1 MKLRILVAAAC
12 VYSVIGS
19 AFSWAGETKAGDFFK
34 STTELSL
41 AEAAAAGRTDK
52 LDKLLAHGANVN
64 AQGVDGMTALLWA
77 MSRRSKKGAAWLL
90 EHGADPNVVLT
101 LDGSS
106 AISLAAMQEDPWY
119 LKEVLAHGANINIRN
134 PLNGR
139 TPLVAAMYGGLN
151 DNVRL
156 LISAGADMNTFDRL
170 GLTPLIEAAAN
181 QKYELVYDMLLA
193 GADPTTKIAHWD
205 GQTLLSVI
213 RRSRVPPGAPPYQWQ
228 LKVVELLKKKGLD
241 VEQGK

>member
-19 AFSWAGETKAGDFFK
+19 SFSWAGEMKASDFFK

-52 LDKLLAHGANVN
+52 LDDLLAHGANVN
-64 AQGVDGMTALLWA
+64 ARGVDGMTALLWA
-77 MSRRSKKGAAWLL
+77 MSRRSKKGVAWLL

-119 LKEVLAHGANINIRN
+119 LKEVLAHGGNLNIRN
-134 PLNGR
+134 PLNGH
-139 TPLVAAMYGGLN
+139 TPLVDAMAGRL
-151 DNVRL
+151 DNNARL
-156 LISAGADMNTFDRL
+156 LIAAGANMNTFDSL

-181 QKYELVYDMLLA
+181 QRYELVYDMLVA
-193 GADPTTKIAHWD
+193 GADPTIPIAKW
-205 GQTLLSVI
+205 GGKTLLSVI
-213 RRSRVPPGAPPYQWQ
+213 RDSRVLPDAPAYQWQ
-228 LKVVELLKKKGLD
+228 LKVIELLKKKGLD